1 MENSLEM
8 YAVDLKGNVLATKQA
23 TRGYRLNSS
32 REFFREVMGAHAI
45 YVRQENGT
53 SWYISNEAYD
63 SWYRDAL
70 KSDADL
76 PKPFQMYLMLLG
88 E

>member
-8 YAVDLKGNVLATKQA
+8 YAVDLKGNVIATKQA
-23 TRGYRLNSS
+23 TEGYRQNSAKG
-32 REFFREVMGAHAI
+32 FFREVMGAYAI
-45 YVRQENGT
+45 YVRQANGT
-53 SWYISNEAYD
+53 SWYVTNEYHD
-63 SWYRDAL
+63 SWYTDTL

-76 PKPFQMYLMLLG
+76 PKSFQMYLMLLG